1 MMLYAI
7 LAYVS
12 WGFIPAYLKLLVHL
26 PLPQVMYHRSLW
38 AFVFF
43 TVFLWFTKRR
53 LSEFFSLTF
62 NQKLMIFIS
71 SGLLGLNWSVYLFA
85 VSTNQVMEGSL
96 GYFINP
102 LINFSL
108 GFLFL
113 GERMPLLRRYAV
125 ALAVLGVL
133 WLTFLAGS
141 FPWIGLSLA
150 ITFGLYG
157 LIRKVSKTSATN
169 ALQIESLILSFVWFL
184 AFSVLHPSGS
194 LVEFS
199 WGDGLL
205 LIGSGIVT
213 GIPLYW
219 FSKAVQ
225 ATPLNVLGFL
235 QFISPTLQFLLGF
248 YIYKEVFPPQKLIG
262 FLFIWSAVLLLV
274 FELIYVRSRRKSL

>member
-1 MMLYAI
+1 
-7 LAYVS
+7 
-12 WGFIPAYLKLLVHL
+12 LLVHL

-169 ALQIESLILSFVWFL
+169 ALQIESLILSFIWFL

-199 WGDGLL
+199 WSDGLL

-225 ATPLNVLGFL
+225 TTPLNVLGFL